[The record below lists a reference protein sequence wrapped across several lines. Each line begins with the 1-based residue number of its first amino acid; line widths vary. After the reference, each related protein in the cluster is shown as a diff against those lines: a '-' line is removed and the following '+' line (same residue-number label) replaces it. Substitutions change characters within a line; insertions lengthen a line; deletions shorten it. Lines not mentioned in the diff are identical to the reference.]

1 MSSSTAFS
9 QAWGQG
15 MEKTNIET
23 PKREWAFI
31 AILATLIAGSLM
43 SFAFA
48 WTARPVAHLELKTA
62 ADHSQIKPQLMRPRS
77 EERGE

>member
-1 MSSSTAFS
+1 
-9 QAWGQG
+9 
-15 MEKTNIET
+15 MEKANTEA

-48 WTARPVAHLELKTA
+48 WTARPVQHLEAKTS
-62 ADHSQIKPQLMRPRS
+62 ADHLQVRPQLMKPRS
-77 EERGE
+77 EERGD